1 MKMTYSRPIVVNAG
15 MAELENVETNDGLF
29 PIVVA
34 AAEGYAA
41 GKVLKKMLGASLP
54 ADSPAGLVSRKK
66 FKG

>member
-15 MAELENVETNDGLF
+15 LAELENVEANDGLF

-41 GKVLKKMLGASLP
+41 GKVLKKMLGASIP
-54 ADSPAGLVSRKK
+54 ATSSQGLVSRKK
-66 FKG
+66 FKS